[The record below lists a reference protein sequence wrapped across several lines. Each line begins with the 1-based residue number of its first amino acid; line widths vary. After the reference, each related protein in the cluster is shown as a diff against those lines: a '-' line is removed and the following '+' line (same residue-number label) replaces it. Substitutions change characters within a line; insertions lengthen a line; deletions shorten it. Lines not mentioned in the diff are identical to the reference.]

1 MLLTFILALSGCV
14 LLFLMILAAT
24 ITMPFSALVKNF
36 PVDVQRR
43 LQFRINTMPMSPKR
57 IFGRIILILLML
69 AWAGLFVA
77 GGIDGRTNGFSYWQF
92 ALRFLIIAAAVKVFD
107 IVCLDYFL
115 LTKTH
120 FFQHFFPE
128 TEGCKGWQQ
137 FGYNRKQQIRQC
149 IIIPVCCLLLALVFT
164 VV

>member
-92 ALRFLIIAAAVKVFD
+92 ALRFLIIAAVVKVFD

>member
-1 MLLTFILALSGCV
+1 MLLTFILAISGCV

-77 GGIDGRTNGFSYWQF
+77 GGIDGRANGFSYWQF
-92 ALRFLIIAAAVKVFD
+92 VLRFLIIAAAVKVFD

-137 FGYNRKQQIRQC
+137 FGYNWKTHLAHVIAFVF
-149 IIIPVCCLLLALVFT
+149 ISALLAWVCTLI
-164 VV
+164 

>member
-77 GGIDGRTNGFSYWQF
+77 GGIDGRANGFSYWQF
-92 ALRFLIIAAAVKVFD
+92 VLRFLIIAAAVKVFD

-137 FGYNRKQQIRQC
+137 FGYNWKTHLAHVIAFVF
-149 IIIPVCCLLLALVFT
+149 ISALLAWVCTLI
-164 VV
+164 